1 MLLRYTHIYFSPCS
15 FLNVI
20 FSSHNVRNIIFAK
33 ILNFLLT
40 AAAVAARC
48 LSIVQLANELRKE
61 VLRNTVD
68 LRNCERHCVISLQMQ
83 IATAG
88 IIFWC

>member
-68 LRNCERHCVISLQMQ
+68 LRICERHCVISLQMQ